1 MSEPDLTRLCF
12 LLDVVAREGHHL
24 VDTYGR
30 LFVDEF
36 DSGWLARLESDPVLS
51 ERVDAFAAR
60 FGRMQDTLGEKL
72 IPELLRCLA
81 ERPGAVLDN
90 LRRLERLEL
99 LTSAT
104 DWIEARN
111 LRNRLVHEYV
121 RDPEEFIGAL
131 KRSGEL
137 VALLVSTF
145 NSVISFA
152 AERFS
157 ALGGQVPDPIRV
169 PAVNRSG
176 SAESR

>member
-1 MSEPDLTRLCF
+1 MSDGPNLARLCF

-24 VDTYGR
+24 VDTHGR
-30 LFVDEF
+30 LFAEELDAE
-36 DSGWLARLESDPVLS
+36 WLSRLEHDAILA

-90 LRRLERLEL
+90 LRRLERLDL
-99 LTSAT
+99 LASAAE
-104 DWIEARN
+104 WIEARN

-137 VALLVSTF
+137 VALLVNTF
-145 NSVISFA
+145 NSVNRFA
-152 AERFS
+152 AQRFS
-157 ALGGQVPDPIRV
+157 ADGARFPAAIRF
-169 PAVNRSG
+169 PASDAT
-176 SAESR
+176 SAA